1 MAKFTD
7 LPLSEQRRLIKES
20 PNTSL
25 SDIISAYDK
34 ENAPQS
40 TEPSLTTTLPFSL
53 ENAYKSGGK
62 IHIKPSKRGTFTAAA
77 TRHGKSVQEFASQVL
92 AHPENYSPAMRK
104 KANFA
109 RNAAKWHAEGG
120 HIYDGYNEPFN
131 KLWEVQYPEAPEEVS
146 GGIIPASVVTASLPA
161 KFRGSQSAAKR
172 YAEGYKW
179 ANENVTKPT
188 NEVARKYVYPAVAA
202 TAAAP
207 LAVDAAAAVVAN
219 PVLRSV
225 ADFVGTVDGLRN
237 AVSENGV
244 AKTVRLAREGN
255 TFGAIKSGVGDALDI
270 AGVSDLIRT
279 TGKIASKSKALR
291 RALELYNYG
300 KQKELGY
307 IYDIDWPA
315 YKGLHTPQKVQN
327 DITPIHTKTFPA
339 LTQEQV
345 QDAVR
350 GAIDEGSVRAD
361 FDLIGQRLTEDF
373 SGYSS
378 TANKVAEAL
387 GVPTGYSYPE
397 FLEYVYRTGKNPQDP
412 STIKDFAA
420 VQRSAVRG
428 VVAKTADDAK
438 TFLTV
443 PAGNRTGGDRLGSR
457 GGVYTS
463 NSYDIGDKFS
473 RPLRGQSSGVVGK
486 VQFPTTAVG
495 DYETV
500 AQQLDNIHQ
509 DTFNYDDVLRGLP
522 YDAGVTFTDISDAA
536 KEVGFISG
544 ESRYSTRTGDKLPV
558 MEKVY
563 LGKEPLTLQE
573 TTFKKASENANRGG
587 RTGWGEQKEY
597 REDDSLF
604 IPHYTSEKDAAKLT
618 ALYTALKKKKIDWNS
633 IEDVVRDYEKKGELA
648 TALAD
653 KAFFTKIGKNRK
665 AIFGSSAGILGTG
678 ALGTGIVLGA
688 KEVRNRQDW
697 EAENKRALVDAY
709 FGDSYPPKNPDGSIN
724 IERALEMEDEVYPQL
739 EAAYKSWKRENRKAE
754 GGPVDVFRKLTAPTY
769 DTPSFSDAFG
779 QARKDGKSYFKWN
792 GRRYNTKLN
801 TEQFRET
808 NPVNYLEGYSYID
821 AARRIKEVENSKDN
835 PRGGYDA
842 GTDRWYPHRSHE
854 GGADT
859 IAYGIKL
866 SNGTPEAKLAK
877 RQGYLTDTQA
887 NEAVDILVR
896 TYGDSAERVYNKKF
910 GEGAWDDLSEKSKS
924 ILIDYEYNPGLAKFP
939 NLMTGFH
946 DADLEKIK
954 ANYKRYSRGRELGR
968 NRTLEKDIDSLATF
982 YPILAK

>member
-1 MAKFTD
+1 MKVRITKVPD
-7 LPLSEQRRLIKES
+7 K
-20 PNTSL
+20 SL
-25 SDIISAYDK
+25 
-34 ENAPQS
+34 NA
-40 TEPSLTTTLPFSL
+40 
-53 ENAYKSGGK
+53 
-62 IHIKPSKRGTFTAAA
+62 
-77 TRHGKSVQEFASQVL
+77 
-92 AHPENYSPAMRK
+92 RK
-104 KANFA
+104 WK
-109 RNAAKWHAEGG
+109 HADGG
-120 HIYDGYNEPFN
+120 HIYDGYNEPIN
-131 KLWEVQYPEAPEEVS
+131 QLWQVQYPEAPEEYN
-146 GGIIPASVVTASLPA
+146 GGTLPAAVMTAPLPA
-161 KFRGSQSAAKR
+161 KFNGSQAAAKR

-179 ANENVTKPT
+179 ATENVTRPT
-188 NEVARKYVYPAVAA
+188 NKIAHDYVAPALAA
-202 TAAAP
+202 TFAAP
-207 LAVDAAAAVVAN
+207 VAIDAAAAVVAN

-237 AVSENGV
+237 AASENGV
-244 AKTVRLAREGN
+244 AKTIRLAKEGN
-255 TFGAIKSGVGDALDI
+255 TFGAVKSGVGDALDV

-291 RALELYNYG
+291 RALELYDYG
-300 KQKELGY
+300 KQKDLGY
-307 IYDIDWPA
+307 IYNIDWPK
-315 YKGLHTPQKVQN
+315 YRKLHTPQSVEN
-327 DITPIHTKTFPA
+327 TILPLHTQIFPA
-339 LTQEQV
+339 LTPEQV

-350 GAIDEGSVRAD
+350 GAIAEGSVRAD
-361 FDLIGQRLTEDF
+361 FDLISQRLREDF

-378 TANKVAEAL
+378 TADRVAKAL
-387 GVPTGYSYPE
+387 GVPTGYQYPE
-397 FLEYVYRTGKNPQDP
+397 FVEYVYRTGKNPQDP

-420 VQRSAVRG
+420 IQRNAVRG
-428 VVAKTADDAK
+428 VVAETVDDAK
-438 TFLTV
+438 TFLTT

-473 RPLRGQSSGVVGK
+473 RPLSGQSSGVIGR

-500 AQQLDNIHQ
+500 AQQLDRIHR

-522 YDAGVTFTDISDAA
+522 YDANVSFTDISDAA

-563 LGKEPLTLQE
+563 LGKEPLALQQ
-573 TTFKKASENANRGG
+573 TTFKKASENVNRGG
-587 RTGWGEQKEY
+587 RTGWGEQRSYK
-597 REDDSLF
+597 EDDSLF
-604 IPHYTSEKDAAKLT
+604 IPHYTSINDAPRLT
-618 ALYTALKKKKIDWNS
+618 DLYTALKKKKIDWDAVNG
-633 IEDVVRDYEKKGELA
+633 IVEDYQHKGEAA

-653 KAFFTKIGKNRK
+653 NALFTKIGQNRNT
-665 AIFGSSAGILGTG
+665 IFGSSAGILGAG
-678 ALGTGIVLGA
+678 LVGTGTFLGA
-688 KEVRNRQDW
+688 KEVRSRQDW
-697 EAENKRALVDAY
+697 ETENRRALMDEY
-709 FGDSYPPKNPDGSIN
+709 FGDSYPPKNSDGTIN
-724 IERALEMEDEVYPQL
+724 VERALEMEEEIYPYIKK
-739 EAAYKSWKRENRKAE
+739 AYKTWKLSNKKAG
-754 GGPVDVFRKLTAPTY
+754 GGPIDAFRKLVAPTY

-779 QARKDGKSYFKWN
+779 QARNDGKSYFKWN

-801 TEQFRET
+801 TEQFRES
-808 NPVNYLEGYSYID
+808 NPVNYSEGYSYID

-866 SNGTPEAKLAK
+866 SNGTPEAELAK

-887 NEAVDILVR
+887 NEAIDTLVR
-896 TYGDSAERVYNKKF
+896 AYGDSAERVYNRKF

-924 ILIDYEYNPGLAKFP
+924 ILIDYEYNPGLSKFP